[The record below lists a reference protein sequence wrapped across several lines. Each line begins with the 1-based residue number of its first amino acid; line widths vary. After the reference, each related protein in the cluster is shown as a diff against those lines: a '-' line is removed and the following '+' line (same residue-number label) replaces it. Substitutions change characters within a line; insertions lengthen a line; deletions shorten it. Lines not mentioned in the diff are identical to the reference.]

1 MPGNKIQW
9 EDLTDY
15 EKSGYVGSLLLIVG
29 PFLPVACIFGICI
42 NYIEG
47 DGQIILV
54 LGFISAYLV
63 KIGKFKGLAVT
74 GGISLLIILNFLSE
88 ISGAIGAYVILT
100 GSALVC
106 YTSWNAW
113 DTSHAPTG
121 INTPPP
127 PISTPLPPISTPL
140 PPTGTPISQP
150 PKLIPVARPVA
161 TIECPECAA
170 QMKVTKLGRLQ
181 NVTCDSC
188 GMSGEINI

>member
-9 EDLTDY
+9 EDLSDY

-29 PFLPVACIFGICI
+29 PFLPLACVFGMCF
-42 NYIEG
+42 NYILGGEG
-47 DGQIILV
+47 DGMIILV
-54 LGFISAYLV
+54 LGLISAYLV
-63 KIGKFKGLAVT
+63 KIGKFKGLAAT
-74 GGISLLIILNFLSE
+74 GGISLLMILNFLSE
-88 ISGAIGAYVILT
+88 ISGAIGAYTILV

-127 PISTPLPPISTPL
+127 PISTPLPP
-140 PPTGTPISQP
+140 TGSSPISQP

-181 NVTCDSC
+181 NVTCDGC

>member
-1 MPGNKIQW
+1 MDL
-9 EDLTDY
+9 EDLSKH
-15 EKSGYVGSLLLIVG
+15 EKSGYLGSLLLVVG
-29 PFLPVACIFGICI
+29 PFLSVACVFGTCFD
-42 NYIEG
+42 YIG
-47 DGQIILV
+47 DGRDGIFI
-54 LGFISAYLV
+54 LGFGPISAYLV
-63 KIGKFKGLAVT
+63 KKGKFKGLAVT

-113 DTSHAPTG
+113 DTSYAPTG
-121 INTPPP
+121 INTSP
-127 PISTPLPPISTPL
+127 PPISTPL

-181 NVTCDSC
+181 DVTCDSC
-188 GMSGEINI
+188 GMSGEIKI